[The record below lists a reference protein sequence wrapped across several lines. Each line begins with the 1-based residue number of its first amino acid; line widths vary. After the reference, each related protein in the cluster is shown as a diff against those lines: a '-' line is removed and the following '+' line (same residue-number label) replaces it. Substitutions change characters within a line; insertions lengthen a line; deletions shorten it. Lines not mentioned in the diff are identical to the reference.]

1 MNNNRL
7 HTRIALNFVGSLFL
21 ACNSVIAQDPVMPS
35 KKVYKIHESEIFI
48 GEFTYGEELLIR
60 EYHEG
65 ARLVIGKFCSIS
77 DSVTIFLGGNHRVD
91 WATTYPFGHVYSE
104 IFSNYKALET
114 SCTKGDIII
123 GNDVWIGSGATIF
136 SGITIGDG
144 AVIAGCSV
152 VTKNVPPYAIVGGNP
167 ARLIRYRFEQ
177 EIIDLLLE
185 LRWWDLDIQKIKDIS
200 KELCSEPTVEK
211 LRLLIQ
217 KYR

>member
-1 MNNNRL
+1 MNNRL
-7 HTRIALNFVGSLFL
+7 NKLILLNCVGWLL
-21 ACNSVIAQDPVMPS
+21 LRCDVLIAQDPVMPS

-65 ARLVIGKFCSIS
+65 ARLVMGKFCSIS

-114 SCTKGDIII
+114 PCTKGDIII

-144 AVIAGCSV
+144 AVIAGYSI

-185 LRWWDLDIQKIKDIS
+185 LRWWDLEIEKIKYIAAD
-200 KELCSEPTVEK
+200 LCSVPTVEK